1 MRDIHARVDDRS
13 HRAII
18 EFATERGV
26 SVSAL
31 AEALARWITDNPGA
45 PPRHL
50 EKCIDQ
56 VVEDAERID
65 AERRGRRPR

>member
-1 MRDIHARVDDRS
+1 MREIHARVDDRS
-13 HRAII
+13 SEII
-18 EFATERGV
+18 KAWAKEHGV

-31 AEALARWITDNPGA
+31 AEALARWIESNPGS

-56 VVEDAERID
+56 IVEDAERID
-65 AERRGRRPR
+65 AERRSRRKR

>member
-1 MRDIHARVDDRS
+1 MD
-13 HRAII
+13 
-18 EFATERGV
+18 FAGERGV

-56 VVEDAERID
+56 IAEEAEAID
-65 AERRGRRPR
+65 AQRRERRHR